1 MGGRCDG
8 GGDCYRMPLFRPEP
22 CMSRGYG
29 CPARTVRLENP
40 ACPDEWAEVTL
51 SVDECGNMV
60 ICVHRALPCC
70 RAEAPA
76 KRLLYMKKRA
86 APGFRA
92 GGAIFSCG
100 SFPGK

>member
-1 MGGRCDG
+1 MRYDRMPLYPPMGGRCDG

-22 CMSRGYG
+22 CMSRGCG

-60 ICVHRALPCC
+60 ICVHRAPPRRCC
-70 RAEAPA
+70 EPRP
-76 KRLLYMKKRA
+76 RRN
-86 APGFRA
+86 G
-92 GGAIFSCG
+92 CCT
-100 SFPGK
+100 